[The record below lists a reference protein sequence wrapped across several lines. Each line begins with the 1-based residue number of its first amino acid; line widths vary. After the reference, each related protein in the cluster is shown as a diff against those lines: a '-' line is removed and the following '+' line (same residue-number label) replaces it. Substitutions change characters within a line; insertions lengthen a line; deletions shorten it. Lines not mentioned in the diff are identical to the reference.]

1 MVLFSSLRGNYPD
14 FVDGKMKL
22 TIIKY
27 AELRVA

>member
-1 MVLFSSLRGNYPD
+1 
-14 FVDGKMKL
+14 MKL